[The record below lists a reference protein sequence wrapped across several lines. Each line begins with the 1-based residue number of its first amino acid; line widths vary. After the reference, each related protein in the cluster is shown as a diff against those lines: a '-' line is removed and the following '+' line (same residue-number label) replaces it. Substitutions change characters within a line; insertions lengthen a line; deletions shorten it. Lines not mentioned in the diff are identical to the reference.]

1 MEHTALPWDAVI
13 ATRRDG
19 GGKELLILPAGQ
31 RRIIAKI
38 SPDDKMDEQDEPNAR
53 FIVRAVNSHYELVG
67 ALKRL
72 QHWVLPS
79 DPDADIIRAALK
91 KAGAE

>member
-1 MEHTALPWDAVI
+1 MEHTALPWEGVI
-13 ATRRDG
+13 GTRKDG
-19 GGKELLILPAGQ
+19 GGDEILITAVGQ
-31 RRIIAKI
+31 KRIIAKV
-38 SPDDKMDEQDEPNAR
+38 SPVDKMDEQDEPNAR
-53 FIVRAVNSHYELVG
+53 FIVCAVNSHYDLVE